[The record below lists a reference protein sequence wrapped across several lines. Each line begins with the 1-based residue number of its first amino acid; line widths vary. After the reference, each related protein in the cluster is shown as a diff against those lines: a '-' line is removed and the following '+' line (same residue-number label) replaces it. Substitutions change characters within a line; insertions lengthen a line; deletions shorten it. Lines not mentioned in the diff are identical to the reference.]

1 MKRIN
6 GCNLNEKHFSDQP
19 ACPFDDQHIR
29 ESLDTTLIFAA
40 IEQNI
45 SWLLSGE
52 AVLALKKNQQPEQL
66 GIKNYF
72 KTIKT
77 LELYDVEN
85 IYVCEK
91 SLMDFNLTQES
102 LIIDVKVAN
111 FEQQRELISQQH
123 QVVTL

>member
-1 MKRIN
+1 MKNVLVISQ
-6 GCNLNEKHFSDQP
+6 H
-19 ACPFDDQHIR
+19 APFDDQHIR
-29 ESLDTTLIFAA
+29 ESLDMALIFAA
-40 IEQNI
+40 IDQNI
-45 SWLLSGE
+45 SWLLSAD
-52 AVLALKKNQQPEQL
+52 AVLALKKNQQPELL

-72 KTIKT
+72 KMVKT

-91 SLMDFNLTQES
+91 SLMDFNLTKEN

-111 FEQQRELISQQH
+111 FEQQRALITQQH

>member
-1 MKRIN
+1 MKNVLVISQ
-6 GCNLNEKHFSDQP
+6 HS
-19 ACPFDDQHIR
+19 PFDDQHIR
-29 ESLDTTLIFAA
+29 DSLDTTLIFAA

-45 SWLLSGE
+45 SWLLSSE

-91 SLMDFNLTQES
+91 SLIDFNLTKDK
-102 LIIDVKVAN
+102 LIIDVKVAS
-111 FEQQRELISQQH
+111 FEQQRHLISQQD

>member
-1 MKRIN
+1 MKNI
-6 GCNLNEKHFSDQP
+6 LVISQHS
-19 ACPFDDQHIR
+19 PFDDQHIR

-45 SWLLSGE
+45 GWLLSGE
-52 AVLALKKNQQPEQL
+52 AVLALKKSQQPEQL

-91 SLMDFNLTQES
+91 SLMDFNLSEDS

-111 FEQQRELISQQH
+111 FEQQRDLISQQH

>member
-1 MKRIN
+1 MKNILVISQH
-6 GCNLNEKHFSDQP
+6 G
-19 ACPFDDQHIR
+19 PFDDQHMR

-45 SWLLSGE
+45 SWLLSGD
-52 AVLALKKNQQPEQL
+52 AVLALKKYQQPEVL

-91 SLMDFNLTQES
+91 SLMDFNLTKDN

-111 FEQQRELISQQH
+111 FEQQRLLISQQH

>member
-1 MKRIN
+1 MKNILVISQH
-6 GCNLNEKHFSDQP
+6 G
-19 ACPFDDQHIR
+19 PFDDQHIR

-52 AVLALKKNQQPEQL
+52 AVLALKKNQLPERL

-111 FEQQRELISQQH
+111 FEQQRELISQPH

>member
-1 MKRIN
+1 MKNI
-6 GCNLNEKHFSDQP
+6 LVISQHSP
-19 ACPFDDQHIR
+19 LDDQQIR

>member
-1 MKRIN
+1 MKNILVISQH
-6 GCNLNEKHFSDQP
+6 G
-19 ACPFDDQHIR
+19 PFDDQHIR

-52 AVLALKKNQQPEQL
+52 AVLALKKNQQPELL

-91 SLMDFNLTQES
+91 SLMDFNLSEDS

-111 FEQQRELISQQH
+111 FEQQRDLISQQH

>member
-1 MKRIN
+1 MGAIQMKNVLVISQ
-6 GCNLNEKHFSDQP
+6 HS
-19 ACPFDDQHIR
+19 PFDDQHIR
-29 ESLDTTLIFAA
+29 DSLDTTLIFAA

-91 SLMDFNLTQES
+91 SLIDFNLTKDK
-102 LIIDVKVAN
+102 LIIDVKVAS
-111 FEQQRELISQQH
+111 FEQQRHLISQQD

>member
-1 MKRIN
+1 MKNILVISQH
-6 GCNLNEKHFSDQP
+6 G
-19 ACPFDDQHIR
+19 PFDDQHMR

-45 SWLLSGE
+45 SWLLSGD
-52 AVLALKKNQQPEQL
+52 AVLALKKHQKPEVL

-91 SLMDFNLTQES
+91 SLMDFNLTKDN

-111 FEQQRELISQQH
+111 FEQQRLLISQQH

>member
-1 MKRIN
+1 MKNILVISQH
-6 GCNLNEKHFSDQP
+6 G
-19 ACPFDDQHIR
+19 PFDDQHIR

-52 AVLALKKNQQPEQL
+52 AVLALKKNQLPERL